1 MNKGKE
7 ITEKGNN
14 QWNNNSSKSNKN
26 NRPLSTDHLLFHET
40 YIYIVFNLILVNSIN
55 KYDSHLYFIE
65 EEPG

>member
-7 ITEKGNN
+7 ITEKGND
-14 QWNNNSSKSNKN
+14 QWNNNSKSNKN
-26 NRPLSTDHLLFHET
+26 NRPLSTDHLLFHKT